1 MRQFVLVV
9 CILCTSFLSANDKII
24 WKEVQVPVY
33 EIVDTNFIAFLDSC
47 YAVASQRTW
56 WDSAQVI
63 DINVFQLLEDDRW
76 RWGTLWG
83 HVDPRAIRNNTL
95 IQGNSVQLHLTLL
108 NDDHFLP
115 NAPCGII
122 PLKDKWLHLDA
133 NLVQVKQLFK
143 PTGETITYKDHE
155 YIIEKQDPNVILK
168 EKQDPNVIPIID
180 DSELNYMYEF
190 GTYQFDYQ
198 YTQTAGECPAVLC
211 IVIFFFIS

>member
-1 MRQFVLVV
+1 MTFFLLYKKKFVTLQGKNNTRYYTMRQFVLVV

-47 YAVASQRTW
+47 YTVASQRTW

-63 DINVFQLLEDDRW
+63 DIDVSQLLEDE
-76 RWGTLWG
+76 RWGTVWG
-83 HVDPRAIRNNTL
+83 HVNPRAIENNTL
-95 IQGNSVQLHLTLL
+95 IQGNSVLLNLTLL
-108 NDDHFLP
+108 NDDYFLP

-155 YIIEKQDPNVILK
+155 YIR
-168 EKQDPNVIPIID
+168 EKQDPNVIPPVPIID
-180 DSELNYMYEF
+180 DTELDYMYEF

-198 YTQTAGECPAVLC
+198 
-211 IVIFFFIS
+211 

>member
-1 MRQFVLVV
+1 MQEKNNTRYYTMRQFVLVV

-47 YAVASQRTW
+47 YAVASQRIW

-63 DINVFQLLEDDRW
+63 DINVSQLVEVDTYGTV
-76 RWGTLWG
+76 WGY
-83 HVDPRAIRNNTL
+83 VDPRGMWNNTL
-95 IQGNSVQLHLTLL
+95 IQGNSVRLNLTLL
-108 NDDHFLP
+108 NDNYFLP
-115 NAPCGII
+115 DAPCGII
-122 PLKDKWLHLDA
+122 PLKDKWLHLDE

-155 YIIEKQDPNVILK
+155 YIR
-168 EKQDPNVIPIID
+168 EKQDPNVIPPIPIID
-180 DSELNYMYEF
+180 DTCFDYMYEF

-198 YTQTAGECPAVLC
+198 
-211 IVIFFFIS
+211 

>member
-1 MRQFVLVV
+1 MQGKNNTRYYTMRQFVLVV
-9 CILCTSFLSANDKII
+9 CILGTSFLSANDKII

-63 DINVFQLLEDDRW
+63 DIYVSQLIEDDTY
-76 RWGTLWG
+76 GTLWG
-83 HVDPRAIRNNTL
+83 YVHPRAIWNNTL
-95 IQGNSVQLHLTLL
+95 IQGNSVQLNLTLL

-143 PTGETITYKDHE
+143 PTGETITHKDHE
-155 YIIEKQDPNVILK
+155 YIIEKQDPNVI
-168 EKQDPNVIPIID
+168 PPIPAID
-180 DSELNYMYEF
+180 DTELNYMYEF

-198 YTQTAGECPAVLC
+198 
-211 IVIFFFIS
+211 

>member
-1 MRQFVLVV
+1 MQGKNNTRYYTMRQFVLVV

-63 DINVFQLLEDDRW
+63 DIYVSQLIEDDTY
-76 RWGTLWG
+76 GTVWG
-83 HVDPRAIRNNTL
+83 HVHPRAIWNNTL
-95 IQGNSVQLHLTLL
+95 IQGNSVQLYLTLL
-108 NDDHFLP
+108 NEDHFLP

-122 PLKDKWLHLDA
+122 PLKNKWLHLDE

-155 YIIEKQDPNVILK
+155 YIR
-168 EKQDPNVIPIID
+168 EKQDPNVIPPIPIID
-180 DSELNYMYEF
+180 DTELDYMYEF

-198 YTQTAGECPAVLC
+198 
-211 IVIFFFIS
+211 

>member
-33 EIVDTNFIAFLDSC
+33 EIVDTNFIALLDSC

-63 DINVFQLLEDDRW
+63 DINVFQLIEDDTY
-76 RWGTLWG
+76 GTVWG
-83 HVDPRAIRNNTL
+83 HVHPRRIWNNTL
-95 IQGNSVQLHLTLL
+95 IQGNSVQLNLTLL

-122 PLKDKWLHLDA
+122 PLKDKWLHLDE

-155 YIIEKQDPNVILK
+155 YIIEKQDPNVI
-168 EKQDPNVIPIID
+168 PPIPAIEIIEIID
-180 DSELNYMYEF
+180 DTELYYMYEF

-198 YTQTAGECPAVLC
+198 
-211 IVIFFFIS
+211 

>member
-63 DINVFQLLEDDRW
+63 DINVSQLVEVDTYGTV
-76 RWGTLWG
+76 WGYV
-83 HVDPRAIRNNTL
+83 HPRSIWNNTL
-95 IQGNSVQLHLTLL
+95 IQGNSVQLNLTLL
-108 NDDHFLP
+108 NDDYFLP
-115 NAPCGII
+115 DAPCGII
-122 PLKDKWLHLDA
+122 PLKDKWLHLDE

-155 YIIEKQDPNVILK
+155 YIR
-168 EKQDPNVIPIID
+168 EKQDPNVIPPPPAID
-180 DSELNYMYEF
+180 DTELNYMYEF

-198 YTQTAGECPAVLC
+198 
-211 IVIFFFIS
+211 

>member
-1 MRQFVLVV
+1 MTFFLLYKKKFVTLQGKNNTRYYTMRQFVLVV

-63 DINVFQLLEDDRW
+63 DIDVSQLLEDE
-76 RWGTLWG
+76 RWGTVWG
-83 HVDPRAIRNNTL
+83 HVNPRAIENNTL
-95 IQGNSVQLHLTLL
+95 IQGNSVLLNLTLL
-108 NDDHFLP
+108 NDDYFLP

-155 YIIEKQDPNVILK
+155 YIR
-168 EKQDPNVIPIID
+168 EKQDPNVIPPIPIID
-180 DSELNYMYEF
+180 DTELDYMYEF

-198 YTQTAGECPAVLC
+198 
-211 IVIFFFIS
+211 

>member
-1 MRQFVLVV
+1 MQGKNNTRYYTMRQFVLVV

-63 DINVFQLLEDDRW
+63 DINVFQLIEDDTY
-76 RWGTLWG
+76 GTVWG
-83 HVDPRAIRNNTL
+83 HVHPRRIWNNTL
-95 IQGNSVQLHLTLL
+95 IQGNSVQLNLTLL
-108 NDDHFLP
+108 NDDYFLP
-115 NAPCGII
+115 DAPCGII
-122 PLKDKWLHLDA
+122 PLKDKWLHLDE

-155 YIIEKQDPNVILK
+155 YIR
-168 EKQDPNVIPIID
+168 EKQDPNVIPPIPIID
-180 DSELNYMYEF
+180 DTELDYMYEF

-198 YTQTAGECPAVLC
+198 
-211 IVIFFFIS
+211 

>member
-9 CILCTSFLSANDKII
+9 CILCTSFLSANYKII

-33 EIVDTNFIAFLDSC
+33 EIVDTYFIAFLDSC

-63 DINVFQLLEDDRW
+63 DIDVSQLIEDDTY
-76 RWGTLWG
+76 GTLWG
-83 HVDPRAIRNNTL
+83 HVHPRSIWNNTL
-95 IQGNSVQLHLTLL
+95 IQGNSVQLNLTLL
-108 NDDHFLP
+108 NDDYFLP

-122 PLKDKWLHLDA
+122 RLKEKWLHLDE

-155 YIIEKQDPNVILK
+155 YIIEKQDPNVI
-168 EKQDPNVIPIID
+168 PPPPAID
-180 DSELNYMYEF
+180 DTEFDYMYEF

-198 YTQTAGECPAVLC
+198 
-211 IVIFFFIS
+211 

>member
-1 MRQFVLVV
+1 MQGKNNTRYYTMRQFVLVV

-63 DINVFQLLEDDRW
+63 DIDVSQLLEDDTY
-76 RWGTLWG
+76 GTVWG
-83 HVDPRAIRNNTL
+83 HVHPRAIWNNTL
-95 IQGNSVQLHLTLL
+95 IQGNSVQLYLTLL

-155 YIIEKQDPNVILK
+155 YIR
-168 EKQDPNVIPIID
+168 EKQDPNVIPPIPIID
-180 DSELNYMYEF
+180 DTELDYMYEF

-198 YTQTAGECPAVLC
+198 
-211 IVIFFFIS
+211 

>member
-9 CILCTSFLSANDKII
+9 CILCTSFLSANYKII

-63 DINVFQLLEDDRW
+63 DIYVSQLIEYDTY
-76 RWGTLWG
+76 GTLWCYIG
-83 HVDPRAIRNNTL
+83 NNTL
-95 IQGNSVQLHLTLL
+95 IQGNSVQLNLTLL

-143 PTGETITYKDHE
+143 PTGKTITYKDHE
-155 YIIEKQDPNVILK
+155 YIIEKQDPNVI
-168 EKQDPNVIPIID
+168 PPPPAID
-180 DSELNYMYEF
+180 DTALDFMYDF

-198 YTQTAGECPAVLC
+198 
-211 IVIFFFIS
+211 

>member
-1 MRQFVLVV
+1 MQGKNNTRYYTMRQFVLVV

-63 DINVFQLLEDDRW
+63 DIDVSQLLEYE
-76 RWGTLWG
+76 RWGTVWG
-83 HVDPRAIRNNTL
+83 HVNPRAIENNTL
-95 IQGNSVQLHLTLL
+95 IQGNSVLLNLTLL
-108 NDDHFLP
+108 NDDYFLP

-143 PTGETITYKDHE
+143 PTGETITHKDHE
-155 YIIEKQDPNVILK
+155 YIIEKQDPNVI
-168 EKQDPNVIPIID
+168 PPIPIID
-180 DSELNYMYEF
+180 DTELDYMYEF

-198 YTQTAGECPAVLC
+198 
-211 IVIFFFIS
+211 

>member
-1 MRQFVLVV
+1 MRHFVLVV
-9 CILCTSFLSANDKII
+9 CILCTSFLSANYKII

-63 DINVFQLLEDDRW
+63 DIDVSQLLEYE
-76 RWGTLWG
+76 RWGTVWG
-83 HVDPRAIRNNTL
+83 HVNPRAIENNTL
-95 IQGNSVQLHLTLL
+95 IQGNSVLLNLTLL
-108 NDDHFLP
+108 NDDYFLP

-155 YIIEKQDPNVILK
+155 YIIEKQDPNVI
-168 EKQDPNVIPIID
+168 PPIPIID
-180 DSELNYMYEF
+180 DTELDYMYEF

-198 YTQTAGECPAVLC
+198 
-211 IVIFFFIS
+211 

>member
-1 MRQFVLVV
+1 MQGKNNTRYYTMRQFVLVV

-24 WKEVQVPVY
+24 WKEVQVPIY

-63 DINVFQLLEDDRW
+63 DIYVSQLLEYDRM
-76 RWGTLWG
+76 GTLWCYIG
-83 HVDPRAIRNNTL
+83 NNTL

-108 NDDHFLP
+108 NDDYFLP

-143 PTGETITYKDHE
+143 TTGQTITYKDHE
-155 YIIEKQDPNVILK
+155 YIIEKQDPNVI
-168 EKQDPNVIPIID
+168 PPPPAID
-180 DSELNYMYEF
+180 DTALDYMYDF

-198 YTQTAGECPAVLC
+198 
-211 IVIFFFIS
+211 

>member
-1 MRQFVLVV
+1 MQGKNNTRYYTMRQFVLVV

-63 DINVFQLLEDDRW
+63 DIYVSQLLEYDTY
-76 RWGTLWG
+76 GTVWCYIG
-83 HVDPRAIRNNTL
+83 NNTL

-108 NDDHFLP
+108 NDDYFLP
-115 NAPCGII
+115 NTPCGII

-155 YIIEKQDPNVILK
+155 YIR
-168 EKQDPNVIPIID
+168 EKQDPNVIPPIPIID
-180 DSELNYMYEF
+180 DTELDYMYEF

-198 YTQTAGECPAVLC
+198 
-211 IVIFFFIS
+211 

>member
-1 MRQFVLVV
+1 MTFFLLYKKKFVTLQGKNNTRYYTMRQFVLVV
-9 CILCTSFLSANDKII
+9 CILCTSFLSANYKII

-63 DINVFQLLEDDRW
+63 DIDVSQLLEYE
-76 RWGTLWG
+76 RWGTVWC
-83 HVDPRAIRNNTL
+83 HINPRAIENNTL
-95 IQGNSVQLHLTLL
+95 IQGNSVQLNLTLL
-108 NDDHFLP
+108 NDDYFLP

-155 YIIEKQDPNVILK
+155 YIR
-168 EKQDPNVIPIID
+168 EKQDPNVIPPPPAID
-180 DSELNYMYEF
+180 DTEFDYMYEF
-190 GTYQFDYQ
+190 ETYQFDYQ
-198 YTQTAGECPAVLC
+198 
-211 IVIFFFIS
+211 

>member
-1 MRQFVLVV
+1 MTFFLLYKKKFVTLQEKNNTRYYTMRQFVLVV

-63 DINVFQLLEDDRW
+63 DIDVSQLIEDDRW
-76 RWGTLWG
+76 GTVWCYIG
-83 HVDPRAIRNNTL
+83 NNTL

-122 PLKDKWLHLDA
+122 PLKDKWLHLDE
-133 NLVQVKQLFK
+133 NLVQAKQLFK

-155 YIIEKQDPNVILK
+155 YIIEKQDPNVI
-168 EKQDPNVIPIID
+168 PPPPAID
-180 DSELNYMYEF
+180 DTELDYMYEF
-190 GTYQFDYQ
+190 GTYQFDYH
-198 YTQTAGECPAVLC
+198 
-211 IVIFFFIS
+211 

>member
-63 DINVFQLLEDDRW
+63 HINVFQLLEDDRW

-108 NDDHFLP
+108 NDDYFLP
-115 NAPCGII
+115 DAPCGII
-122 PLKDKWLHLDA
+122 PLKDKWLHLDE

-143 PTGETITYKDHE
+143 PTGQTITYKDHE
-155 YIIEKQDPNVILK
+155 YIR
-168 EKQDPNVIPIID
+168 EKQDPNVIPPPPAID
-180 DSELNYMYEF
+180 DTEFDYMYEF

-198 YTQTAGECPAVLC
+198 
-211 IVIFFFIS
+211 

>member
-1 MRQFVLVV
+1 MQGKNNTRYYTMRQFVLVV

-63 DINVFQLLEDDRW
+63 DIYVSQLLEYDRM
-76 RWGTLWG
+76 GTLWCYIG
-83 HVDPRAIRNNTL
+83 NNTL
-95 IQGNSVQLHLTLL
+95 IQGNSVQLDLTLL

-155 YIIEKQDPNVILK
+155 YIR
-168 EKQDPNVIPIID
+168 EKQDPNVIPPPPAID
-180 DSELNYMYEF
+180 DTALDYMYDF

-198 YTQTAGECPAVLC
+198 
-211 IVIFFFIS
+211 

>member
-1 MRQFVLVV
+1 MQGKNNTRYYTMRQFVLVV
-9 CILCTSFLSANDKII
+9 CILCTSFLSANYKII

-76 RWGTLWG
+76 GTVWG
-83 HVDPRAIRNNTL
+83 HVAPRAIRNNTL
-95 IQGNSVQLHLTLL
+95 IQGNSVQLNLTLL
-108 NDDHFLP
+108 NDDYFLP

-122 PLKDKWLHLDA
+122 PLKDKWLHLDE

-155 YIIEKQDPNVILK
+155 YIR
-168 EKQDPNVIPIID
+168 EKQDPNVIPPPPAID
-180 DSELNYMYEF
+180 DTVFDYMYEF

-198 YTQTAGECPAVLC
+198 
-211 IVIFFFIS
+211 

>member
-63 DINVFQLLEDDRW
+63 DIYVSQLLEYDRM
-76 RWGTLWG
+76 GTLWCYIG
-83 HVDPRAIRNNTL
+83 NNTL

-122 PLKDKWLHLDA
+122 PLKDKWLHLDE
-133 NLVQVKQLFK
+133 NLVKVKQLFK

-155 YIIEKQDPNVILK
+155 YIR
-168 EKQDPNVIPIID
+168 EKQDPNVIPPIPAID
-180 DSELNYMYEF
+180 DTALDYMYDF

-198 YTQTAGECPAVLC
+198 
-211 IVIFFFIS
+211 

>member
-9 CILCTSFLSANDKII
+9 CILCTNFLSANYKII

-63 DINVFQLLEDDRW
+63 DIYVSQLIEDDTY
-76 RWGTLWG
+76 GTLWG
-83 HVDPRAIRNNTL
+83 HVHPRGMWNNTL

-143 PTGETITYKDHE
+143 PTGETITHKDHE
-155 YIIEKQDPNVILK
+155 YIIEKQDPNVI
-168 EKQDPNVIPIID
+168 PPIPVID
-180 DSELNYMYEF
+180 DTELDYMYEF

-198 YTQTAGECPAVLC
+198 
-211 IVIFFFIS
+211 

>member
-63 DINVFQLLEDDRW
+63 DIYVSQLIEDDTY
-76 RWGTLWG
+76 GTVWCHIIG
-83 HVDPRAIRNNTL
+83 NNTL

-108 NDDHFLP
+108 NDDYFLP
-115 NAPCGII
+115 DAPCGII
-122 PLKDKWLHLDA
+122 PLKDKWLHLDE

-155 YIIEKQDPNVILK
+155 YIIEKQDPNVI
-168 EKQDPNVIPIID
+168 PPPPVID
-180 DSELNYMYEF
+180 DTCFDYMYDF

-198 YTQTAGECPAVLC
+198 
-211 IVIFFFIS
+211 

>member
-1 MRQFVLVV
+1 MQKKNNTRYYSMRQFVLVV

-63 DINVFQLLEDDRW
+63 DINVSQLVEVDTYGTV
-76 RWGTLWG
+76 WGYV
-83 HVDPRAIRNNTL
+83 HPRSIWNNTL
-95 IQGNSVQLHLTLL
+95 IQGNSIQLNLTLL
-108 NDDHFLP
+108 NDDYFLP

-122 PLKDKWLHLDA
+122 PLKDKWLHLDE

-155 YIIEKQDPNVILK
+155 YIIEKQDPNVI
-168 EKQDPNVIPIID
+168 PPPPAID
-180 DSELNYMYEF
+180 DTCFDYMYEF

-198 YTQTAGECPAVLC
+198 
-211 IVIFFFIS
+211 

>member
-1 MRQFVLVV
+1 MQGKNNTRYYAMRQFVLVV
-9 CILCTSFLSANDKII
+9 CILCTNFLSANYKII

-63 DINVFQLLEDDRW
+63 DIYVSQLIEDDTY
-76 RWGTLWG
+76 GTLWG
-83 HVDPRAIRNNTL
+83 HVHPRGMWNNTL

-155 YIIEKQDPNVILK
+155 YIR
-168 EKQDPNVIPIID
+168 EKQDPNVIPPPPAID
-180 DSELNYMYEF
+180 DTVFDYMYEF

-198 YTQTAGECPAVLC
+198 
-211 IVIFFFIS
+211 

>member
-63 DINVFQLLEDDRW
+63 DINVFQLLEDE
-76 RWGTLWG
+76 RWGTVWG
-83 HVDPRAIRNNTL
+83 HVNPRSIENNTL
-95 IQGNSVQLHLTLL
+95 IQGNSVLLNLTLL
-108 NDDHFLP
+108 NDDYFLP

-155 YIIEKQDPNVILK
+155 YIIEKQDPNVI
-168 EKQDPNVIPIID
+168 PPIPAID
-180 DSELNYMYEF
+180 DTELDYMYEF

-198 YTQTAGECPAVLC
+198 
-211 IVIFFFIS
+211 

>member
-1 MRQFVLVV
+1 MQGKNNTRYYTMRQFVLVV

-63 DINVFQLLEDDRW
+63 DIYVSQLIEDDTY
-76 RWGTLWG
+76 GILWG
-83 HVDPRAIRNNTL
+83 YVHPRAIWNNTL
-95 IQGNSVQLHLTLL
+95 IQGNSVQLNLTLL

-155 YIIEKQDPNVILK
+155 YIR
-168 EKQDPNVIPIID
+168 EKQDPNVIPPIPIID
-180 DSELNYMYEF
+180 DTELDYMYEF

-198 YTQTAGECPAVLC
+198 
-211 IVIFFFIS
+211 